1 MISLCVKTTAG
12 SYWEMIDAG
21 IDTFHFHADMKV
33 LKNNTVIAIAQHK
46 AHSPVIDS
54 FYGW

>member
-54 FYGW
+54 FYG